1 MPGFLDAGQCPHCG
15 HPGPQALESADDDC
29 SELCPRSGFRFGFR
43 FGSRLHLRV
52 SGELAALRAIGWPF
66 DSLSATGG
74 WADCMAAHPGT
85 RPARVIEQHRSG
97 YIVAEGP
104 DGGGSVESP
113 PEWLRRSGYRRGTM
127 APEDRAAVGDWVL
140 IEDGKRIVVMLPR
153 YSAIKRAAA
162 GEHYRQQ
169 LIAANIDTV
178 LVVCGLDADFNPRRI
193 ERYLLLVQG
202 GGTPVIVLTKA
213 DKPEADIAAAV
224 AALTE
229 IAGLGVA
236 VVPVN
241 ALERDSVE
249 VLHRWLGP
257 GMTAVLVGSSG
268 AGKSTLTNSLL
279 GTERMK
285 TAAVRE
291 TDDRGRHT
299 TTHRALIPLPSG
311 ACLID
316 TPGMRELKP
325 TGEEDLAEGGFADVE
340 AIAAECR
347 FRDCTHDAEPGCAVQ
362 AALEAGTLAP
372 QRLGSYLKLRDE
384 LAGAAGLL
392 ANRMAHKA
400 EAQAPAARTGGK
412 PPSKSGGRPGI
423 KPAKRGTDWTREE

>member
-1 MPGFLDAGQCPHCG
+1 MIPPDP
-15 HPGPQALESADDDC
+15 
-29 SELCPRSGFRFGFR
+29 
-43 FGSRLHLRV
+43 
-52 SGELAALRAIGWPF
+52 ALRAIGWPF
-66 DSLSATGG
+66 DGAPSDA
-74 WADCMAAHPGT
+74 WAGTLAAHPGT
-85 RPARVIEQHRSG
+85 QPMRVVEQHRSG
-97 YIVAEGP
+97 YLVAAAPGEALA
-104 DGGGSVESP
+104 VESP
-113 PEWLRRSGYRRGTM
+113 PEWLRRSGYRKGTM

-140 IEDGKRIVVMLPR
+140 VEDGKRIVVMLPR
-153 YSAIKRAAA
+153 RSAIKRAAA

-229 IAGLGVA
+229 IAGQGVA

-241 ALERDSVE
+241 AREPASVQG
-249 VLHRWLGP
+249 LHRWLGP

-279 GTERMK
+279 GIERMK
-285 TAAVRE
+285 TAAVRA

-299 TTHRALIPLPSG
+299 TTYRALIPLPSG

-340 AIAAECR
+340 AIATGCR
-347 FRDCTHDAEPGCAVQ
+347 FRDCTHGAEPGCAVRV
-362 AALEAGTLAP
+362 AVEAGTLSAG
-372 QRLGSYLKLRDE
+372 RVASYLKLRDE
-384 LAGAAGLL
+384 LAGAAGQR

-400 EAQAPAARTGGK
+400 ETAPVAGK
-412 PPSKSGGRPGI
+412 PAGRAAPKSGGRPGI
-423 KPAKRGTDWTREE
+423 KPARRGSDWTRDA